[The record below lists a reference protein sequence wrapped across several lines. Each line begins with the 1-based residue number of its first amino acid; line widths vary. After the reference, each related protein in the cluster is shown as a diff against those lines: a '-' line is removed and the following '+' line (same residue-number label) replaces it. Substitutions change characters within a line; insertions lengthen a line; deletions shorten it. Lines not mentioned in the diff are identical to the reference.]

1 MSLLFADKT
10 GTMTKG
16 RFEPCSF
23 ISGYCDSYAYVSHLN
38 HSFLLTTINF
48 SRFHD
53 MPKDLA
59 EILAT
64 ALKESASSVIN
75 VDTGDI
81 VGGNASDKALLS
93 FLDRESLVAPTEVT
107 VERQILF
114 NSERKFSASQVL
126 FNNKSRRAQK
136 FFSASDFDH
145 HQRIVFIKG
154 APDILLPKCK
164 NYYDHNGAVVPFGSM
179 TPILEQIDMA
189 SCKGQ
194 RLIAVGTYRQP
205 IQDEHT
211 NEPPASIDLIG
222 VIGVLD
228 QIRPSTKSAVI
239 ELQHAGVQTVM
250 VTGDKL
256 ETAAAMAVEAALIE
270 PGDVRRND
278 VIITSLDLKRMSDE
292 QIKSLLPSLRV
303 VARALPTDKSRL
315 VSIAQQMGYVVGM
328 TGDGINDSAALRRSD
343 VGFAMGSGAEVAK
356 EVADIVILGKSSLY
370 HCGKCLLTRP

>member
-1 MSLLFADKT
+1 
-10 GTMTKG
+10 
-16 RFEPCSF
+16 
-23 ISGYCDSYAYVSHLN
+23 
-38 HSFLLTTINF
+38 
-48 SRFHD
+48 

-64 ALKESASSVIN
+64 ALKDSSSSVIN

-93 FLDRESLVAPTEVT
+93 FLDRDSLVSPTEVT

-126 FNNKSRRAQK
+126 FDKKSRRAQK

-154 APDILLPKCK
+154 APDILLPKCR
-164 NYYDHNGAVVPFGSM
+164 NYYDHNGTVVPFTTM
-179 TPILEQIDMA
+179 TPILEQIDVA
-189 SCKGQ
+189 SAKGQ
-194 RLIAVGTYRQP
+194 RLIAVGTYRQS

-211 NEPPASIDLIG
+211 NEPPSNIDLIG

-228 QIRPSTKSAVI
+228 QIRPTTKSAVL
-239 ELQHAGVQTVM
+239 ELQHAGVQVVM

-256 ETAAAMAVEAALIE
+256 ETAGAMAIEAALIE
-270 PGDVRRND
+270 PGDMRRSG
-278 VIITSLDLKRMSDE
+278 VIITSPELKRMSDE
-292 QIKSLLPSLRV
+292 QIKSMLVSLRV

-328 TGDGINDSAALRRSD
+328 TGDGINDR
-343 VGFAMGSGAEVAK
+343 
-356 EVADIVILGKSSLY
+356 
-370 HCGKCLLTRP
+370 